1 MGNYTIFWMF
11 ENPRRG
17 RQARNF
23 TTNIPKILDL
33 KSFSEQ
39 IFSDNERWVPPFI
52 IFYNNGVSWAP
63 SWAFLARFPVSVGL
77 RPTSKIPAA
86 REKKPVVARVTTQ
99 HQQNIQAKK
108 VYSLKQLVANLSW

>member
-17 RQARNF
+17 RQAENF

-52 IFYNNGVSWAP
+52 LQQWGILDFSCAVSSFCWP
-63 SWAFLARFPVSVGL
+63 SANIEDSR
-77 RPTSKIPAA
+77 RT
-86 REKKPVVARVTTQ
+86 REKTCGSQGNNAASSKHTG
-99 HQQNIQAKK
+99 
-108 VYSLKQLVANLSW
+108 